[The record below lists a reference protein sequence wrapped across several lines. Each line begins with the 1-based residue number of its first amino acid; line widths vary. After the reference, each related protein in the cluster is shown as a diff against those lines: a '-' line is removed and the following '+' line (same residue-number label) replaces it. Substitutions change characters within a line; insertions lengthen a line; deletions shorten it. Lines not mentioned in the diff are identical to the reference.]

1 MVYKMKNIKFEV
13 VRTAVASI
21 VLLFAM
27 FAFFAFVALLLRL
40 TEVLPPYIGGFMTF
54 WVIIFIAILF
64 FAICY
69 YIVKRLEIRS

>member
-1 MVYKMKNIKFEV
+1 MLKDILRM
-13 VRTAVASI
+13 AVMLS

-40 TEVLPPYIGGFMTF
+40 TEILPPYIGGFMTF
-54 WVIIFIAILF
+54 WAIIAIMVLF

-69 YIVKRLEIRS
+69 YIVKRLEI